1 MIVADSDVLIDA
13 LQGKGRFTSRVRLAL
28 EAGDLATTAINA
40 FELLSGAG
48 REEQKAKVESLLAA
62 LDILPF
68 DREAARRSVETR
80 LDLENRGETIG
91 MGDYLIAGICLSR
104 SFPLLTNNQQ
114 HFRRVTG
121 LALEL
126 VAPNDRQQ

>member
-13 LQGKGRFTSRVRLAL
+13 LRGKGPCTSRVRRAL
-28 EAGDLATTAINA
+28 ETGTLATTAINA
-40 FELLSGAG
+40 FELLSSARGE
-48 REEQKAKVESLLAA
+48 RQKAKVESLLAA

-68 DREAARRSVETR
+68 DQESALRSAETR

-104 SFPLLTNNQQ
+104 SLPLLTNNRQ
-114 HFRRVTG
+114 HFSRVTG
-121 LALEL
+121 LEL
-126 VAPNDRQQ
+126 AASDGLQG

>member
-13 LQGKGRFTSRVRLAL
+13 LQGRGHSTARVRRAL
-28 EAGDLATTAINA
+28 EVGNLATTAISV

-48 REEQKAKVESLLAA
+48 RAEQKAKIESLLAA
-62 LDILPF
+62 LHILPF
-68 DREAARRSVETR
+68 DREAAQRSVETR

-104 SFPLLTNNQQ
+104 SLPLLTNNRQ
-114 HFRRVTG
+114 HFSRVTG
-121 LALEL
+121 LEL
-126 VAPNDRQQ
+126 AASDDQQD